1 MLLQIS
7 EPGQTPVV
15 EACKPRV
22 VGIDLGTTNS
32 LVAHVEDGDPVVI
45 GGDGGPLVPSVVH
58 FAADGSVEIGRPAL
72 ARAARDPRD
81 TVASAK
87 RLIGRSMA
95 DIAAARGM
103 IPNQLVDDGR
113 LVSIAV
119 RGRPTPVTPIE
130 VSALVLG
137 ELKRRA
143 EAVLGGPVEGAVIT
157 VPAYFDDAQRQ
168 ATRDAG
174 RLAGLEVLR
183 LLAEPTA
190 AALAYGLDKGSRGLY
205 AVYDLG
211 GGTFDVSL
219 LKLVDGVFEVKATG
233 GDSALG
239 GDDIDRALARAM
251 LADAGLDQVVDAG
264 DAGRSLVGHAV
275 AAARATKEALTAAE
289 TAPYVV
295 ELPDGRRWQR
305 VVTRA
310 ELATVCKPLLERT
323 AKTCRRVLKD
333 AGVEAAELDG
343 VILVGGSTRSPVVR
357 DVVRGVF
364 DKEPLADIDPDQVVA
379 LGAAVQAEVL
389 AGGRQDVVLLDV
401 VPLSLGI
408 ETMGGV
414 VEKLIHRN
422 TTIPCG
428 ATQTFTTYADNQTG
442 FDIHV
447 VQGERE
453 TVDACRSLARFLL
466 KGVPPMIAGLAR
478 VEITFLVDADG
489 ILRVSAKELTSGV
502 EASVDVKPSYGL
514 TDEEVE
520 RMLLDSF
527 EHAEDDLRLRN
538 LVVERVEAE
547 RILAATRA
555 ALASGDPLLTPDVA
569 AAGAAAIAELERLAA
584 GDDYLAIRHGIEALD
599 LATKPFAQAR
609 MNRAID
615 AAFAGRSLDDVERTL
630 EGPEP
635 VGSPG
640 VRGRADSGTSRRGFP
655 EGGHR

>member
-1 MLLQIS
+1 MQIA
-7 EPGQTPVV
+7 EPGESPVKA
-15 EACKPRV
+15 ACGKRV

-32 LVAHVEDGDPVVI
+32 LVAHVVDGDAVVI
-45 GGDGGPLVPSVVH
+45 DGDGGALVPSVVH
-58 FAADGSVEIGRPAL
+58 FAADGSVVVGRPAEAL
-72 ARAARDPRD
+72 AVEAPRD

-87 RLIGRSMA
+87 RLIGRAMKDVEPVRA
-95 DIAAARGM
+95 M

-113 LVSIAV
+113 MISIAV
-119 RGRPTPVTPIE
+119 RGRPAPVTPIE
-130 VSALVLG
+130 VSAEVLA

-143 EAVLGGPVEGAVIT
+143 EAALGGPIEGAVIT

-205 AVYDLG
+205 VVYDLG

-219 LKLVDGVFEVKATG
+219 LKLVDGVFEVRATG

-239 GDDIDRALARAM
+239 GDDIDRALAKAM
-251 LADAGLDQVVDAG
+251 LAEAGLAEVADGSAQ
-264 DAGRSLVGHAV
+264 GRALVGRAV
-275 AAARATKEALTAAE
+275 AAARAAKEALTAAE
-289 TAPYVV
+289 TATYTLA
-295 ELPDGRRWQR
+295 LPDGRAWRR
-305 VVTRA
+305 AITRA
-310 ELATVCKPLLERT
+310 ELAAVCAPLLERT
-323 AKTCRRVLKD
+323 GRACRRVLKD
-333 AGVEAAELDG
+333 AGVTADELDG

-357 DVVRGVF
+357 DHVRAVF
-364 DKEPLADIDPDQVVA
+364 GKEPLADLDPDRVVA

-422 TTIPCG
+422 TTIPTG

-453 TVDACRSLARFLL
+453 TVDACRSLARFVLR
-466 KGVPPMIAGLAR
+466 GVPPMIAGAAR

-489 ILRVSAKELTSGV
+489 ILHVTAKEETSGQ
-502 EASVDVKPSYGL
+502 EASIEVKPSYGL

-520 RMLLDSF
+520 RMLLESF
-527 EHAEDDLRLRN
+527 EHAEADLAARN
-538 LVVERVEAE
+538 LAVERVEAE

-555 ALASGDPLLTPDVA
+555 ALASGDPLLEPPVA
-569 AAGAAAIAELERLAA
+569 AAGHAAIAALERLVA
-584 GDDYLAIRHGIEALD
+584 GTDHHAIRAGIEALD
-599 LATKPFAQAR
+599 VATKPFAQAR
-609 MNRAID
+609 MNRAIE
-615 AAFAGRSLDDVERTL
+615 AAMRGKRLADVESEL
-630 EGPEP
+630 
-635 VGSPG
+635 
-640 VRGRADSGTSRRGFP
+640 GR
-655 EGGHR
+655 